1 MSTTPLLQQPLFSSA
16 LPRSANL
23 TDALLAPAAGLI
35 SAGDAQTLRA
45 AFVRRAVREGHAAAG
60 TIRVDGYLLRRGA
73 DPDLRAMRSFEAF
86 SWSPFTARRMVGL
99 AAVRTCVHGTRR
111 TPVQAVGAVID
122 ELCRQGA
129 DPRERSGSLAAWL
142 ASTTPGV
149 RALVHA
155 EAVTWAT
162 QLLGALDWARLGRS
176 ASVGGPDE
184 WWDHRPAALTLR
196 GRSEVRIRLGAV
208 GGEARGGRALFSVLS
223 GRPGKNSHAELG
235 LSALV
240 SVLAAPTGPPPVRV
254 AGWWPESGRALI
266 VPVDGALLEATMTS
280 VLDVVEAARG
290 QGGS

>member
-1 MSTTPLLQQPLFSSA
+1 MSSA
-16 LPRSANL
+16 PR
-23 TDALLAPAAGLI
+23 
-35 SAGDAQTLRA
+35 
-45 AFVRRAVREGHAAAG
+45 
-60 TIRVDGYLLRRGA
+60 
-73 DPDLRAMRSFEAF
+73 
-86 SWSPFTARRMVGL
+86 
-99 AAVRTCVHGTRR
+99 
-111 TPVQAVGAVID
+111 
-122 ELCRQGA
+122 A

-223 GRPGKNSHAELG
+223 GRPGKNSHAEL
-235 LSALV
+235 A
-240 SVLAAPTGPPPVRV
+240 SVLWSRCSLPRRAPTRPGGRLVARVR
-254 AGWWPESGRALI
+254 PALI

>member
-1 MSTTPLLQQPLFSSA
+1 MPRRGPSGSTVTCSA
-16 LPRSANL
+16 
-23 TDALLAPAAGLI
+23 
-35 SAGDAQTLRA
+35 
-45 AFVRRAVREGHAAAG
+45 
-60 TIRVDGYLLRRGA
+60 GA

-184 WWDHRPAALTLR
+184 WWDQPAGCAHPARP
-196 GRSEVRIRLGAV
+196 LGSAHS
-208 GGEARGGRALFSVLS
+208 ARRS
-223 GRPGKNSHAELG
+223 GRRGSWRPSPVLRAERTSWKNSHAELG

-240 SVLAAPTGPPPVRV
+240 SVLAAPTGPHPSGWP
-254 AGWWPESGRALI
+254 AGGPSPAGPSSCPSTAHCSR
-266 VPVDGALLEATMTS
+266 P
-280 VLDVVEAARG
+280 R
-290 QGGS
+290 